1 MSRKSS
7 SREGKYRL
15 IIPGKEDFLNN
26 LQRELDPMY
35 KVAKRLLDNSWG
47 SPPEMVEGVGVL
59 LLTWNQPFYG
69 RFGWFKFEELEKCL
83 ANNLK
88 AIKGFKEREIFS
100 FSSADE
106 DVTKALFDEFL
117 EALKGV
123 REAKAIR
130 TPVGVTKALHLLAP
144 KFFPMWDDQIAKD
157 YRCYWYSSEGAAEK
171 YICFCEWIKEVAEEV
186 RDYPSLPSDRT
197 LVKLIDEY
205 NHKTRS
211 TKEEKHYKV
220 LRKAS

>member
-1 MSRKSS
+1 MKRELSHIPDREEFRSHLRK
-7 SREGKYRL
+7 K
-15 IIPGKEDFLNN
+15 
-26 LQRELDPMY
+26 LDPMY
-35 KVAKRLLDNSWG
+35 RVAKRLLDNSWDEP
-47 SPPEMVEGVGVL
+47 SNMSEALGVL

-83 ANNLK
+83 AKNLMV
-88 AIKGFKEREIFS
+88 IKGFKEREIFS

-144 KFFPMWDDQIAKD
+144 KFFPMWDNKIAKN
-157 YRCYWYSSEGAAEK
+157 YECSFTTKNAAEK
-171 YICFCEWIKEVAEEV
+171 YICFCYLIKELAEKV
-186 RDYPSLPSDRT
+186 GSYPGLPTDRT

-205 NHKTRS
+205 NHATR
-211 TKEEKHYKV
+211 EAPKV
-220 LRKAS
+220 IKKK